1 MDAAREE
8 AGRLNDEFIGAEHLF
23 VAAVSEPQGASATI
37 LRAHG
42 IDREQVYQ
50 ALTQVRGRHR
60 VDDPDAESRYGSL
73 EKYSIDLTAMARQ
86 GKLDPV
92 VGRDLE
98 IRQVMQTLTRR
109 RKNNPVII
117 GEAGVG

>member
-1 MDAAREE
+1 M
-8 AGRLNDEFIGAEHLF
+8 
-23 VAAVSEPQGASATI
+23 SATI

-42 IDREQVYQ
+42 IDRERVYR
-50 ALTQVRGRHR
+50 ALTQVRGSHR

-73 EKYSIDLTAMARQ
+73 EKFSIDLTAMARQ

-109 RKNNPVII
+109 PKQPVII
-117 GEAGVG
+117 GEAGVATAMRGLPSASQTAMSPTRCRTAA